1 MTPSHTTAVT
11 AATDI
16 QQVIYTVA
24 FAVTSER
31 ECFGGQSREINN
43 DGRENKEELDG
54 MENDRDGIK
63 PLAIAVELLP
73 TSPPLSPHDRI
84 QF

>member
-1 MTPSHTTAVT
+1 MTPSHTTA
-11 AATDI
+11 ADI

-24 FAVTSER
+24 FAVTSEQ

-63 PLAIAVELLP
+63 PLAIVVELLP